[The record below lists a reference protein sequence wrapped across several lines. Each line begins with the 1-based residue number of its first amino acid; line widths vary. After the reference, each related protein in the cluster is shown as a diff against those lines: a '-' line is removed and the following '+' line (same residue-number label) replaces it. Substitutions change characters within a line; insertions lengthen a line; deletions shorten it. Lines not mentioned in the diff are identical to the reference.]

1 MGTDMK
7 KSIRIT
13 AFTAGADFFRRKRV
27 PQPCGKTTEQKFLS
41 EIKKLL
47 TGDLKWINFTKN
59 RINISHSGL
68 IYENDCP
75 IDSFSSEHWKEI
87 IISGT
92 GCEAQFC
99 PCPDKVL
106 ALLDKS
112 DFSSCS
118 SYNICMCLALE
129 GEWLAPLLPL
139 ENIEQEDFDNILVCD
154 PDEYESED
162 EFLELV
168 GARFPDRVIPPHLNY
183 PHKGNDANKFEK
195 Q

>member
-1 MGTDMK
+1 MDKFYEEQNKYIASVMESTPEN
-7 KSIRIT
+7 
-13 AFTAGADFFRRKRV
+13 RK
-27 PQPCGKTTEQKFLS
+27 EWNLD
-41 EIKKLL
+41 E
-47 TGDLKWINFTKN
+47 WIEAMQW
-59 RINISHSGL
+59 HSGL

-75 IDSFSSEHWKEI
+75 IDSFSPEHWKEI

-154 PDEYESED
+154 PDEYKSED

-183 PHKGNDANKFEK
+183 PHKGENRK
-195 Q
+195 